1 MKACYLILILIS
13 LFVNSCKDDK
23 AIRRHRDLSFL
34 LGLFEMGFFK
44 PNYCSPP
51 QLLLEEG
58 KTYNITLEAGKR
70 FWFDYAIRSQGFSK
84 KMYRLTINKE
94 LNSTIDYQLKNCR
107 SQPDLGTRKIVSSSP
122 TQIIYESES
131 FSYSSDSD
139 SNAHYRF
146 FIESNLADTN
156 LSIFFNQF

>member
-1 MKACYLILILIS
+1 MKMFHLILLSFSLIL
-13 LFVNSCKDDK
+13 VSCKDDK

-70 FWFDYAIRSQGFSK
+70 FWFDY
-84 KMYRLTINKE
+84 L
-94 LNSTIDYQLKNCR
+94 
-107 SQPDLGTRKIVSSSP
+107 
-122 TQIIYESES
+122 
-131 FSYSSDSD
+131 
-139 SNAHYRF
+139 
-146 FIESNLADTN
+146 
-156 LSIFFNQF
+156 

>member
-1 MKACYLILILIS
+1 MKMFHLILLSFSLIL
-13 LFVNSCKDDK
+13 VSCKDDK

-70 FWFDYAIRSQGFSK
+70 FWFDYDLRSLDKDIK
-84 KMYRLTINKE
+84 KPPTYNNKE
-94 LNSTIDYQLKNCR
+94 LNQFNYDYQIKDCR
-107 SQPDLGTRKIVSSSP
+107 ISN
-122 TQIIYESES
+122 
-131 FSYSSDSD
+131 SY
-139 SNAHYRF
+139 
-146 FIESNLADTN
+146 
-156 LSIFFNQF
+156 